1 VLFGEDGNDWL
12 IGGTGGDVM
21 FGGLGDDV
29 YVVDS
34 SGDYVGEYYGE
45 GRDLVLSPITY
56 TLGLNVEQ
64 LLLVDSG
71 GAING
76 TGNTLDND
84 LYGNRYDNVLRG
96 EDGDDDLDGSLGND
110 TMYGGRGDDT
120 FHVDQ
125 AGDRVFEYSN
135 EGFDEVIATID
146 YTLAANVERLTLLDS
161 GGAIAG
167 TGNGGDN
174 SLFGNA
180 SINVLS
186 GRGGWDLLHGYGGN
200 DTLFGE
206 TGNDLL
212 YGDAGADMLYGGTG
226 GDWFFFH
233 SAADTTDGVRHDHI
247 FDFSSA
253 EGDRILLD
261 GIDANSA
268 VAGDQAFTY
277 IGSAAFTGVAG
288 QLNYLG
294 GFVQGDT
301 NGDRVADF
309 MIQVNA
315 SSLSASDFVL

>member
-1 VLFGEDGNDWL
+1 
-12 IGGTGGDVM
+12 M
-21 FGGLGDDV
+21 
-29 YVVDS
+29 
-34 SGDYVGEYYGE
+34 
-45 GRDLVLSPITY
+45 
-56 TLGLNVEQ
+56 
-64 LLLVDSG
+64 
-71 GAING
+71 
-76 TGNTLDND
+76 
-84 LYGNRYDNVLRG
+84 
-96 EDGDDDLDGSLGND
+96 
-110 TMYGGRGDDT
+110 
-120 FHVDQ
+120 
-125 AGDRVFEYSN
+125 
-135 EGFDEVIATID
+135 
-146 YTLAANVERLTLLDS
+146 TLLNS

-180 SINVLS
+180 YINVLS

-200 DTLFGE
+200 DTLLGE

-233 SAADTTDGVRHDHI
+233 SAADTTDGVRHDRI

-288 QLNYLG
+288 HLNYLG

-309 MIQVNA
+309 VIQVNA